1 MSSDPS
7 SGSSELPDDRG
18 HRAERPSPS
27 TPGPADPVEP
37 EAAREA
43 HRSADRKAQND
54 AWAASGL
61 LMSGVIVWGG
71 IGYLVSAWLDNQVF
85 VMIGLLLGTATALY
99 GIWFRYGR
107 S

>member
-1 MSSDPS
+1 MSSDPT
-7 SGSSELPDDRG
+7 SGSPELPDERG
-18 HRAERPSPS
+18 DRAERPSPH
-27 TPGPADPVEP
+27 PAETADQAER

>member
-1 MSSDPS
+1 MSSDPPD
-7 SGSSELPDDRG
+7 GSSQPAGDPG
-18 HRAERPSPS
+18 HRADY
-27 TPGPADPVEP
+27 TPD
-37 EAAREA
+37 RN
-43 HRSADRKAQND
+43 ADRKAQND

-71 IGYLVSAWLDNQVF
+71 AGYLVSEWLDNQLF
-85 VMIGLLLGTATALY
+85 VMVGLLLGTGTALY